1 MSAEPNSAPKI
12 VPEGSLLESEYYVDL
27 GKSESDNL
35 RDFARSMG
43 SLAALSPV
51 GENRA
56 QY

>member
-1 MSAEPNSAPKI
+1 
-12 VPEGSLLESEYYVDL
+12 LETVRTQIRAIL

-43 SLAALSPV
+43 SLAALSP
-51 GENRA
+51 GGA